1 MDAHHWQVLL
11 VLIVQFRSSLGKCLP
26 IKFIGLSL
34 MDLCSSSPVNIAIVF
49 VSMKLDEASLLA
61 LFLETLFYG
70 ALPMAGRGYIYS
82 LDIQSTQACSSLFTG

>member
-1 MDAHHWQVLL
+1 
-11 VLIVQFRSSLGKCLP
+11 
-26 IKFIGLSL
+26 
-34 MDLCSSSPVNIAIVF
+34 MDLCFSSPIDIAIVF

-82 LDIQSTQACSSLFTG
+82 LDIQST